1 MNFKNCCKFINQLY
15 QRIINKKN
23 KNSSFSLIEKTKIS
37 IQRRNVS
44 IHRKEKKKSQI
55 SKKLT
60 LFILRISKLAKLDRW
75 ISVYFYIRPDK
86 NHEERFQISNTH
98 THAVKNKFSSCNSTL
113 TTIQLVAPG
122 LQHSRSHGWSRVA
135 ALSND
140 NRLKVP
146 LRTHCAESR
155 WE

>member
-15 QRIINKKN
+15 QRMINKK
-23 KNSSFSLIEKTKIS
+23 IKIPLFHLS
-37 IQRRNVS
+37 
-44 IHRKEKKKSQI
+44 RKQKFLSKDETYLFTEKKSQI

-75 ISVYFYIRPDK
+75 ISVHFYIRPDK

>member
-15 QRIINKKN
+15 QRMINKKN

-44 IHRKEKKKSQI
+44 IHRKEKSNIEETHVIYSSNIETSEIQ
-55 SKKLT
+55 
-60 LFILRISKLAKLDRW
+60 DRW
-75 ISVYFYIRPDK
+75 ISVHFYIRPDK